1 MRVFILIL
9 ISFFILFSCASKP
22 LAKQENICSIFEQKS
37 SWYRLANKSY
47 EKWGAPIHV
56 QMSILRQ
63 ESAFQNRVKPER
75 TKILGVIPWKRKSTA
90 FGYTQAIDATWDW
103 YRTENKKPLAS
114 RVNFADAID
123 FTGWYINKS
132 NKINGISKSD
142 AYSQYLAY
150 HEGHGGYKK
159 KSYKN
164 QNWLIDVAN
173 KVKLRSD
180 KYRSQLNECEHK
192 FKKKFLGIF

>member
-22 LAKQENICSIFEQKS
+22 PAKQENICSIFEQKS

-75 TKILGVIPWKRKSTA
+75 TKILGFIPWKRKSSA

-103 YRTENKKPLAS
+103 YRTENNKPLAS

-173 KVKLRSD
+173 NVKLRSD

>member
-9 ISFFILFSCASKP
+9 ISFFILFSCASTP
-22 LAKQENICSIFEQKS
+22 PAKQENICSIFEQKS

-75 TKILGVIPWKRKSTA
+75 TKILGVIPWKRKSSA

-173 KVKLRSD
+173 NVKLRSD

>member
-22 LAKQENICSIFEQKS
+22 PAKQENICSIFEQKS

-75 TKILGVIPWKRKSTA
+75 TKILGVIPWKRKSSA

-150 HEGHGGYKK
+150 HEGHSGYKK

>member
-22 LAKQENICSIFEQKS
+22 PAKQENICSIFEQKS

-75 TKILGVIPWKRKSTA
+75 TKILGVIPWKRKSSA
-90 FGYTQAIDATWDW
+90 FGYF
-103 YRTENKKPLAS
+103 RPRLE
-114 RVNFADAID
+114 
-123 FTGWYINKS
+123 
-132 NKINGISKSD
+132 GI
-142 AYSQYLAY
+142 
-150 HEGHGGYKK
+150 G
-159 KSYKN
+159 
-164 QNWLIDVAN
+164 
-173 KVKLRSD
+173 
-180 KYRSQLNECEHK
+180 
-192 FKKKFLGIF
+192 